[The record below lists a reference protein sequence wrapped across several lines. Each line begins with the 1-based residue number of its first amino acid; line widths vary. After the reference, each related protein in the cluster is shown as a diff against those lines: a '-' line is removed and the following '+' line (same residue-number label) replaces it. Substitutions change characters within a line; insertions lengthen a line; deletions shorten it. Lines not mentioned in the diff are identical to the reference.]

1 MNKLLL
7 LCVSTIQKSATS
19 LLFLSKKFL
28 LLFGGKN
35 GNFDDQRYLLFFF
48 KKKEEIT
55 FNWGVAPTLTC
66 FKLLSGFFLFNST
79 PSSHT
84 PQTLTEIPKKQTP
97 SFLFRPEIDLIYVEW
112 KFPLKLRGKKKREER
127 EKFLEY
133 KNEWDISRP
142 WKKFPHLRNTKKNSP
157 PLPVSIK

>member
-1 MNKLLL
+1 VCFDNPKKCNFIIIFIKKVSAVVWWKKWKFWWPALL
-7 LCVSTIQKSATS
+7 AF
-19 LLFLSKKFL
+19 FL
-28 LLFGGKN
+28 
-35 GNFDDQRYLLFFF
+35 